1 MSESRSELEKA
12 AWGWHW
18 ESMRQSYFTNLG
30 NHRKAEDCRKLADKW
45 QQRRDALWGEAQ
57 GGQASG

>member
-1 MSESRSELEKA
+1 
-12 AWGWHW
+12 
-18 ESMRQSYFTNLG
+18 MRQSYFTNLG